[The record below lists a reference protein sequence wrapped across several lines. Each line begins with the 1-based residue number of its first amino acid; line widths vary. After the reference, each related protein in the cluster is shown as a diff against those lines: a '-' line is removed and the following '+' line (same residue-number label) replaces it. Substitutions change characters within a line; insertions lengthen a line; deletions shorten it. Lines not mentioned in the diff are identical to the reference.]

1 MMLSHHTPADAKYA
15 ELLDIAET
23 LTSIYQSLI
32 FSSAEINCSSFDL
45 FRNCSLLIHWL
56 LLIKLCR
63 WLTHSLR
70 FCSRYYLPTGFCA
83 SPSWFLTSFLASG
96 FFASLSRHPLSQVHQ
111 RPLFHLQ
118 RPDLGLHCP
127 CTSCILNYRCNPFSS
142 ERFSFLN
149 HSFLELSSFLIY
161 LIKLISWNCYS
172 VTWNTVA
179 VVSCIF
185 LFRTHQSTKHL
196 DKIFWRSCTGKYLLT
211 G

>member
-1 MMLSHHTPADAKYA
+1 M
-15 ELLDIAET
+15 
-23 LTSIYQSLI
+23 
-32 FSSAEINCSSFDL
+32 
-45 FRNCSLLIHWL
+45 HWL

-185 LFRTHQSTKHL
+185 LFRIWWL
-196 DKIFWRSCTGKYLLT
+196 GKIANASDIWWTQINWYEFFALNNMWDSWHNNIK
-211 G
+211 